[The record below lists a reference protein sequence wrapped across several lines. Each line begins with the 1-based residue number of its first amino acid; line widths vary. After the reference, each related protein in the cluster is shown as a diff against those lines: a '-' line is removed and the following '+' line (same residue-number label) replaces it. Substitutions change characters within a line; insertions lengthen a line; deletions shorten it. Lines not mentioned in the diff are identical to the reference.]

1 MCAGLRL
8 CNVVRRLWVRVPPG
22 ARQAGQAGITDSMT
36 GNEKPVDGGA
46 DRVIRIT
53 GSRISGR
60 RFAWSLWSP

>member
-1 MCAGLRL
+1 
-8 CNVVRRLWVRVPPG
+8 
-22 ARQAGQAGITDSMT
+22 MT
-36 GNEKPVDGGA
+36 GNEKAVDGGA